1 MPLLDAAIQCRCS
14 IPPLLDATAI
24 DDAARLSPGHSAL
37 DRAAHRRVRVASQ
50 SQPADRIIDATADC
64 SLCILGCPRA
74 CPVLR
79 ARAVLCT
86 HQVTTA
92 VSNQLILNLS
102 LSHYAHESTHI
113 LSYYLSNTGSQLY
126 ERASPVGRTVGA
138 PGQGDYGIQRYYSPL
153 LYTITGRGRG
163 YSCKVIGV
171 SAVSCIRTAVGTL
184 RSQLSFS
191 DRRAESARRSAIG
204 AQRSS
209 CRLVFTLHA
218 CDCSSIY
225 KRVPL

>member
-1 MPLLDAAIQCRCS
+1 MPLLDAAARCRYS
-14 IPPLLDATAI
+14 MPLLDATAI
-24 DDAARLSPGHSAL
+24 DDAARLSPGHSIAPRT
-37 DRAAHRRVRVASQ
+37 DASE
-50 SQPADRIIDATADC
+50 PAGRSHYRCDC